1 MNSSASQKAAAELL
15 RRRRARRSL
24 AEFVNA
30 IEVPGRPLTEDPD
43 EWLFSPIETSQAA
56 HHLLLNHHLH
66 RLHSREI
73 RQMMVFM
80 PPGSAKSTY
89 GSVVFP
95 SFVMGSESGARVIMA
110 SYATPIAIKQSRRTR
125 QIVRSELYRPIWNAG
140 LVAGNESVEHWS
152 LTNGSE
158 YMAGGILSG
167 MTGNRATHLIIDDPV
182 KGREDADSE
191 TIRRKTREAYEDDLS
206 TRLMPDSVTLI
217 IQCMVG
223 STNVLM
229 ADGTQK
235 LLKEICVGDRIATY
249 SGGRLESSVV
259 LNWANQGSDC
269 TYKIRTNSGIIV
281 EANERHPFLV
291 ERDGV
296 QEWVRLRNLRIGDRL
311 VRADPSGVSG
321 EAPPAHSMDATNQPS
336 AKGCACPT
344 TTKQGGKAGIDH
356 HPLTQNLAGRHTSN
370 IDTESMQTNIAQCL
384 SGKAVAA
391 QFVGSLLA
399 KMSGH
404 TGVESSASITTT
416 QQEKC
421 AVCCAT
427 IATSQLDTAKQKMF
441 CGEPL
446 STFGVTLDSIVE
458 ISESGY
464 EDVYDIQVA
473 ETENF
478 IANGLV
484 SHNTRWHQ
492 DDLSGGILP
501 VDWHGQSGVIRGRDG
516 LDWFVLCLPAVAE
529 HADDPLGRKIG
540 DPLWPEWFKGEHFE
554 RFKANRRTWSALFQQ
569 VPTPDSGDYFTA
581 DMFRYY
587 GQRPEHLRT
596 YGASDFAVTE
606 GSGDYTEH
614 CIVGVDPAGRL
625 FVLDW
630 WSGQTTADVWIDSLL
645 DMAEKWK
652 TVKWFAESG
661 VIRRAVEPFLR
672 KAMQER
678 RKYQSIEWIASI
690 QDKPTRA
697 RSIQGRF
704 AQGMVYLPES
714 AEWRVRIERQFL
726 AFPAGRNDDAVDT
739 LGLIG
744 RGLDMTQSAVEPAAK
759 VRNELKPGSIEWTL
773 ARTRD
778 EKKASPYRS

>member
-1 MNSSASQKAAAELL
+1 MSLSASQRAAAELL

-43 EWLFSPIETSQAA
+43 EWIFNPIETSQAA

-182 KGREDADSE
+182 KGREDADSD

-217 IQCMVG
+217 IQ
-223 STNVLM
+223 
-229 ADGTQK
+229 
-235 LLKEICVGDRIATY
+235 
-249 SGGRLESSVV
+249 
-259 LNWANQGSDC
+259 
-269 TYKIRTNSGIIV
+269 
-281 EANERHPFLV
+281 
-291 ERDGV
+291 
-296 QEWVRLRNLRIGDRL
+296 
-311 VRADPSGVSG
+311 
-321 EAPPAHSMDATNQPS
+321 
-336 AKGCACPT
+336 
-344 TTKQGGKAGIDH
+344 
-356 HPLTQNLAGRHTSN
+356 
-370 IDTESMQTNIAQCL
+370 
-384 SGKAVAA
+384 
-391 QFVGSLLA
+391 
-399 KMSGH
+399 
-404 TGVESSASITTT
+404 
-416 QQEKC
+416 
-421 AVCCAT
+421 
-427 IATSQLDTAKQKMF
+427 
-441 CGEPL
+441 
-446 STFGVTLDSIVE
+446 
-458 ISESGY
+458 
-464 EDVYDIQVA
+464 
-473 ETENF
+473 
-478 IANGLV
+478 
-484 SHNTRWHQ
+484 TRWHQ

-569 VPTPDSGDYFTA
+569 VPTPDSGDYFTS

-726 AFPAGRNDDAVDT
+726 AFPAGRNDDAVDA

-759 VRNELKPGSIEWTL
+759 VRNEPKPGSIEWTL